1 MQHSQRLGCVNSHSA
16 MPHLSRIPADELG
29 SQLGDAGADAGSVTR
44 QVVRSQR
51 NDLAVADNRILYV
64 QPYTT
69 SPKAEEEEHRLRE
82 SSTMLLQTSYINDTF
97 LFAAA
102 VGVDGDDGGVV
113 CADGLAVRP
122 LVLPVHQR
130 QIGLS

>member
-1 MQHSQRLGCVNSHSA
+1 MNLHSA
-16 MPHLSRIPADELG
+16 IPHLCRIPADELW
-29 SQLGDAGADAGSVTR
+29 SQLGDAGADAGRVAR
-44 QVVRSQR
+44 QVVRSKR
-51 NDLAVADNRILYV
+51 HNLAVADNFILLEQEQSYM
-64 QPYTT
+64 YDIRARWK
-69 SPKAEEEEHRLRE
+69 SKSRNEHRLRQ
-82 SSTMLLQTSYINDTF
+82 SSTMLMQMSYINDTS
-97 LFAAA
+97 LFAVAV